1 MDKPTIS
8 AVIPVYNEAF
18 NLQELHTRLKAG
30 LTAIGEPWEIIY
42 VDDGSNDGSSEILRE
57 FTSDLGVTLVRL
69 TRNFGQHP
77 AIAAGLDRARGEWV
91 VTMDADL
98 QNDPADIPRLWQA
111 ALEGHDLVN
120 GARVMRHEKLSRRRA
135 SRLANWLMRRF
146 TGVKLQD
153 FSSGFK
159 LCHRST
165 ITHLADYGEMRRF
178 LGVLVA
184 RRAKNPAEVEV
195 GHYPRK
201 GGKSKYGLL
210 SLMYFWMEFIVSYKP
225 RTFQLVG
232 ISGSILFILGLIGA
246 AIYAVLRWAGS
257 LEAAPALQVLIG
269 MMVFFGVQITFFG
282 FLGEFIQRIYIL
294 SQGVPF
300 SRVESVTGPAH
311 LPGDPAVTPNSW
323 A

>member
-8 AVIPVYNEAF
+8 AVVPVYNEAF
-18 NLQELHTRLKAG
+18 NLHELNSRLKAG
-30 LTAIGEPWEIIY
+30 LGATGEPWEIIY
-42 VDDGSNDGSSEILRE
+42 VDDGSSDGSSEILKE
-57 FTSDLGVTLVRL
+57 FTAESGITVVRL

-98 QNDPADIPRLWQA
+98 QNDPADIFKLWQS

-120 GARVMRHEKLSRRRA
+120 GARVVRREKFSRRRA
-135 SRLANWLMRRF
+135 SRLANSLMRRF

-159 LCHRST
+159 LFHRST
-165 ITHLADYGEMRRF
+165 FTHLADYGEMRRF

-195 GHYPRK
+195 SHFPRK
-201 GGKSKYGLL
+201 SGKSKYGLL

-232 ISGSILFILGLIGA
+232 ISGSILIGLGLIGA
-246 AIYAVLRWAGS
+246 AIYAALRWTGS
-257 LEAAPALQVLIG
+257 LEPASALQVLIG
-269 MMVFFGVQITFFG
+269 MMIFFGVQITFFG
-282 FLGEFIQRIYIL
+282 FLGEFIQRIYML

-300 SRVESVTGPAH
+300 FRVESVTGPAH
-311 LPGDPAVTPNSW
+311 LSGDPTAAPNPW
-323 A
+323 V